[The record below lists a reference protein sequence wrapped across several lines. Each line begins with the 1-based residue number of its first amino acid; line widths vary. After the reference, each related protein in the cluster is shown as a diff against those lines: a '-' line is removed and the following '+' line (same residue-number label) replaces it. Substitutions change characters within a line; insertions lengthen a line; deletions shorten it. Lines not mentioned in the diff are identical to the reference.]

1 MDKFQSIRV
10 EWLAADI
17 AVVRII
23 EKITGKRM
31 TDIAHMDPYLMSPAG
46 IQLQTDIRKILF
58 FIIGEKTVMCS
69 GCLTIFKVNTAQ
81 DSRVFCSSYWGIN
94 DALFS
99 VFPQTIARY
108 CLWIC
113 LWSIWSDKIQPARR
127 CLAMTKRPVVSR
139 SKRLMAR

>member
-94 DALFS
+94 DALFFCLSTDNRTELS
-99 VFPQTIARY
+99 VD
-108 CLWIC
+108 L
-113 LWSIWSDKIQPARR
+113 
-127 CLAMTKRPVVSR
+127 PVEHLVR
-139 SKRLMAR
+139 

>member
-31 TDIAHMDPYLMSPAG
+31 TDIAHMDPDLMSPAG

-81 DSRVFCSSYWGIN
+81 DSRVLLGH
-94 DALFS
+94 
-99 VFPQTIARY
+99 Q
-108 CLWIC
+108 
-113 LWSIWSDKIQPARR
+113 
-127 CLAMTKRPVVSR
+127 
-139 SKRLMAR
+139 